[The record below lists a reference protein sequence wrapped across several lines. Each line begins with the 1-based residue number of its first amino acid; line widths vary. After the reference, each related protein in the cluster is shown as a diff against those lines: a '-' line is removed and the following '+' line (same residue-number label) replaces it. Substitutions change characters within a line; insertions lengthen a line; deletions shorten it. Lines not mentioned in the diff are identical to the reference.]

1 MIHCH
6 SDLDPTLIDQTLDP
20 KGAGGSQQGKDSG
33 RPPCSGKK
41 KALIDLH
48 FGSRLTWDQE
58 LEVTIAERKEND
70 DLYRLIQEK
79 GAPVLAAIYQ
89 RVPKEE
95 LRDKIMNSLQEIDK
109 VFSDASIDFPW
120 EQLVKSL
127 DEYVPGDEIRDDS
140 AE

>member
-1 MIHCH
+1 MIYCH
-6 SDLDPTLIDQTLDP
+6 SDLDSTLIDQILDP

-33 RPPCSGKK
+33 KPPCPGKNK
-41 KALIDLH
+41 ILIDWN
-48 FGSRLTWDQE
+48 FESRLMWDQE

-95 LRDKIMNSLQEIDK
+95 LWDKITNSLQEIDK

-120 EQLVKSL
+120 EQLVETL
-127 DEYVPGDEIRDDS
+127 DAYVPGDEIRDDS
-140 AE
+140 VE